1 VEGLETLT
9 VKELKQKLKDSGL
22 NQRGILSRLKL
33 KQDLVDFLKENLEPS
48 DINGEQQHQEDT
60 VLEQHTPTN
69 GLTTEQPAEPQTAA
83 PPKKPMSM
91 PSPSIV
97 NGAASP
103 KDAIFERVYLQYP
116 PVRDGNCT
124 GLGEFDVRQTY
135 HPIFTES
142 VKASSD
148 MDVVFVGTASCT
160 PGVTRGV
167 SCTALRLNW
176 QRRGFH
182 GVPKGIPNIES
193 NFSGGT
199 WVFDAG
205 ECTQASCHH
214 RFVNSRPLFGCG

>member
-1 VEGLETLT
+1 VEELESLT
-9 VKELKQKLKDSGL
+9 VNELKQVLKDSGL
-22 NQRGILSRLKL
+22 NQRGVLSRLKL

-48 DINGEQQHQEDT
+48 HINGEQQHQQQDT
-60 VLEQHTPTN
+60 VLEHTPTN
-69 GLTTEQPAEPQTAA
+69 GLTKDQPAEPQTAA

-91 PSPSIV
+91 PLSIV
-97 NGAASP
+97 NGAGSP

-124 GLGEFDVRQTY
+124 GLGEFDVRQTH

-142 VKASSD
+142 AKTSSD

-176 QRRGFH
+176 QRRGFN
-182 GVPKGIPNIES
+182 GVPQGTPNVES

-199 WVFDAG
+199 WMFDCG
-205 ECTQASCHH
+205 ECTQASCIH
-214 RFVNSRPLFGCG
+214 RFVNSRLLFGCR